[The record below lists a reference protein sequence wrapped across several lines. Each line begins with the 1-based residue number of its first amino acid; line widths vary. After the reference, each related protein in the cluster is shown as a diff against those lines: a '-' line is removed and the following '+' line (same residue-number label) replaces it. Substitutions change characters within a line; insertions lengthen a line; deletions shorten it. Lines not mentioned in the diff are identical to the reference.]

1 MIKQSL
7 LDGLKG
13 LDVEVAI
20 KRCSRN
26 GLKSMPMKEGT
37 ISTMIARPKTVMLY
51 YTEANN
57 LITSAHAGDG
67 LELLKGV

>member
-13 LDVEVAI
+13 LHVDVAI
-20 KRCSRN
+20 KRCSRK

-37 ISTMIARPKTVMLY
+37 ISTAIARPKTVMLFFK
-51 YTEANN
+51 EADN

-67 LELLKGV
+67 LELLKGE

>member
-13 LDVEVAI
+13 LEVEVAI

-26 GLKSMPMKEGT
+26 GLKSMPMKDGT
-37 ISTMIARPKTVMLY
+37 ITTALARPKTVMLY
-51 YTEANN
+51 YNEADK
-57 LITSAHAGDG
+57 ITSAHAGDG
-67 LELLKGV
+67 LELLKGI